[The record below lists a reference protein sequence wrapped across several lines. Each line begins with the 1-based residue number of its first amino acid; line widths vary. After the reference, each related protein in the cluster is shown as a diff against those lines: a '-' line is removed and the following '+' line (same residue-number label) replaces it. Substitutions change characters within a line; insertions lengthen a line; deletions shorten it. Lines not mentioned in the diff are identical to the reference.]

1 MSESASKRIL
11 MVEDEED
18 IAFLIR
24 YMLERHGFV
33 VDHAADGRQALDH
46 FAQAAPP
53 DLTLMDIM
61 LPYHDGLEL
70 IERLRAQAGWES
82 VPVLM
87 LTAKAREVDIVRAL
101 ELGADDYVTKP
112 FQPEELLARIRRL
125 LRGAGEARAAAAC
138 PGDTLHHG
146 FGGYRHGRATGAG
159 AATGRCRS
167 DPARTPG
174 AA

>member
-33 VDHAADGRQALDH
+33 VEHAADSRQALEH
-46 FAQAAPP
+46 FAQAEPP

-70 IERLRAQAGWES
+70 IERLRAQPGWDS

-125 LRGAGEARAAAAC
+125 LRGR
-138 PGDTLHHG
+138 
-146 FGGYRHGRATGAG
+146 R
-159 AATGRCRS
+159 
-167 DPARTPG
+167 
-174 AA
+174 

>member
-1 MSESASKRIL
+1 MSDPGNQRIL

-24 YMLERHGFV
+24 FMLERHGFV
-33 VDHAADGRQALDH
+33 VEHAADGRQALEKLSSSS
-46 FAQAAPP
+46 PP

-70 IERLRAQAGWES
+70 IERLRAQPGWGS

-125 LRGAGEARAAAAC
+125 LRR
-138 PGDTLHHG
+138 P
-146 FGGYRHGRATGAG
+146 R
-159 AATGRCRS
+159 
-167 DPARTPG
+167 
-174 AA
+174 

>member
-1 MSESASKRIL
+1 MSDANDLRIL

-24 YMLERHGFV
+24 FMLERQGFGV
-33 VDHAADGRQALDH
+33 EHAADGRQALDYITTG
-46 FAQAAPP
+46 AVPN
-53 DLTLMDIM
+53 LVLMDLM

-70 IERLRAQAGWES
+70 VERLRAQPGWDS

-125 LRGAGEARAAAAC
+125 IRR
-138 PGDTLHHG
+138 P
-146 FGGYRHGRATGAG
+146 R
-159 AATGRCRS
+159 
-167 DPARTPG
+167 
-174 AA
+174 

>member
-18 IAFLIR
+18 IAYLIR
-24 YMLERHGFV
+24 FLLERHGFL

-46 FAQAAPP
+46 LAGDRLP
-53 DLTLMDIM
+53 DLVLMDIM
-61 LPYHDGLEL
+61 LPYFDGLEL
-70 IERLRAQAGWES
+70 IERLRGQAHWDA

-125 LRGAGEARAAAAC
+125 LRGR
-138 PGDTLHHG
+138 
-146 FGGYRHGRATGAG
+146 R
-159 AATGRCRS
+159 
-167 DPARTPG
+167 
-174 AA
+174 

>member
-1 MSESASKRIL
+1 MSDSASQRIL

-24 YMLERHGFV
+24 FMLERHGFV
-33 VDHAADGRQALDH
+33 VDHAADGRQAIEKITTSS
-46 FAQAAPP
+46 PP

-70 IERLRAQAGWES
+70 IERLRAQAGWEQ

-87 LTAKAREVDIVRAL
+87 LTAKAREADIVRAL

-125 LRGAGEARAAAAC
+125 LRR
-138 PGDTLHHG
+138 P
-146 FGGYRHGRATGAG
+146 R
-159 AATGRCRS
+159 
-167 DPARTPG
+167 
-174 AA
+174 

>member
-1 MSESASKRIL
+1 MSDTASQRIL
-11 MVEDEED
+11 MIEDEED
-18 IAFLIR
+18 IAFLIQF
-24 YMLERHGFV
+24 MLERHGFSV
-33 VDHAADGRQALDH
+33 EHAADGRQALEIIGSGR
-46 FAQAAPP
+46 PP

-70 IERLRAQAGWES
+70 IERLRAQPGWEQ

-125 LRGAGEARAAAAC
+125 LRR
-138 PGDTLHHG
+138 P
-146 FGGYRHGRATGAG
+146 R
-159 AATGRCRS
+159 
-167 DPARTPG
+167 
-174 AA
+174 

>member
-1 MSESASKRIL
+1 MTESASQRIL

-24 YMLERHGFV
+24 FLLERHGFTV
-33 VDHAADGRQALDH
+33 EHAADGRQALDCL
-46 FAQAAPP
+46 ATNAPP

-70 IERLRAQAGWES
+70 IERLRAQPGWETL
-82 VPVLM
+82 PVLM
-87 LTAKAREVDIVRAL
+87 LTAKAREVDVVRAL

-125 LRGAGEARAAAAC
+125 LRTR
-138 PGDTLHHG
+138 
-146 FGGYRHGRATGAG
+146 R
-159 AATGRCRS
+159 
-167 DPARTPG
+167 
-174 AA
+174 

>member
-1 MSESASKRIL
+1 MSEPANPRIL

-24 YMLERHGFV
+24 FMLERHGFA
-33 VDHAADGRQALDH
+33 VDHAADGRQAIERITGSS
-46 FAQAAPP
+46 PP

-70 IERLRAQAGWES
+70 VERLRAQPGWEA

-125 LRGAGEARAAAAC
+125 LRKAR
-138 PGDTLHHG
+138 
-146 FGGYRHGRATGAG
+146 
-159 AATGRCRS
+159 
-167 DPARTPG
+167 
-174 AA
+174 